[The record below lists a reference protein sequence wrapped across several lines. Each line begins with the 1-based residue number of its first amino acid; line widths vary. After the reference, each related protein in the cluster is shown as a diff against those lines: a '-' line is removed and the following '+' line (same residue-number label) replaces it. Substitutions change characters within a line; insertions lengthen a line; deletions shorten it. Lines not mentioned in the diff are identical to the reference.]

1 MGSSRITAKFGIPP
15 GLTAARFP
23 SYPALK
29 GDALAVP
36 CSTRTTVLQRRIM
49 SKLPRVLL
57 LLASL
62 SLGLRAQTARVSV
75 MAGVPP
81 GRAAI
86 WVLQPDNKL
95 AAYDAADF
103 RHWQTLALPPEA
115 KDHPESISIS
125 RQGAV
130 LAAYPPGENVP
141 LRRFWQSDPR
151 LGSSLFGG
159 AADRAPAPGG
169 GYLITSAVPQV
180 HFTSDPERL
189 FWFENRKQTLNRDYL
204 DISVTTVFLAW
215 TTNRHG
221 EDVRQVAEA
230 PFPTCACDTGSCEET
245 CPEAQVWAPEAGI
258 TDFFFVTRWVPG
270 QLQSDFQQTDLY
282 RLQNGRWVSQKL
294 PAPVEQFADMADH
307 GNVFIA
313 VVSDRGCC
321 GWENESDDQTLLFR
335 NVQSTVIYDERERFH
350 NDNYDVSF
358 FTSRARLSPDGS
370 RVAYTLAATA
380 RPSVEIRLS
389 DSGKDNPEELRR
401 IKKAI
406 SELPR
411 VEVLAVA
418 DPKKVAV
425 GLPGELVDWLDGKRI
440 LIVQAGELV
449 VLDVDSGTKVLTKIK
464 APSALQVFVR

>member
-1 MGSSRITAKFGIPP
+1 MKLVSLIAVLCGCA
-15 GLTAARFP
+15 LTAAAQAPRV
-23 SYPALK
+23 
-29 GDALAVP
+29 AVP
-36 CSTRTTVLQRRIM
+36 AGPPADRTL
-49 SKLPRVLL
+49 
-57 LLASL
+57 
-62 SLGLRAQTARVSV
+62 
-75 MAGVPP
+75 
-81 GRAAI
+81 I

-103 RHWQTLALPPEA
+103 RNWQTLTLPPEA

-130 LAAYPPGENVP
+130 LAAYPLGENVS

-151 LGSSLFGG
+151 LSWSLVGG
-159 AADRAPAPGG
+159 ADDRTPAPGG

-189 FWFENRKQTLNRDYL
+189 FWFENRKQTLNRDSL

-221 EDVRQVAEA
+221 GDVRQVAEV
-230 PFPTCACDTGSCEET
+230 PFPRCACETGVCEET
-245 CPEAQVWAPEAGI
+245 CPEAQVSAPEDGI
-258 TDFFFVTRWVPG
+258 TDFFLVTRWVPG
-270 QLQSDFQQTDLY
+270 QLGSDFQRTDFY

-294 PAPVEQFADMADH
+294 PSPVEQFADMADH
-307 GNVFIA
+307 GNVFIE
-313 VVSDRGCC
+313 VVSDGGCC
-321 GWENESDDQTLLFR
+321 GWANEGDDRALLFR
-335 NVQSTVIYDERERFH
+335 NAKSTVIYDERERFH
-350 NDNYDVSF
+350 NENYDVSF
-358 FTSRARLSPDGS
+358 FTPRARLSPDGS

-380 RPSVEIRLS
+380 PPSVEIRLS
-389 DSGKDNPEELRR
+389 DSGKNNPEELRR
-401 IKKAI
+401 VKKAI

-418 DPKKVAV
+418 DPQKVVV

-449 VLDVDSGTKVLTKIK
+449 VLDVDSGTKLLTKIK
-464 APSALQVFVR
+464 APSVLQVFVR